1 MRWIDR
7 GPEPGGVQGYARQ
20 FTQRWVEYFRDR
32 VGERPN
38 DSYWREFR
46 ELLGCCSGNIC
57 WYCERLCLRDANEAG
72 RAPTVDHFRPLS
84 RYPELAYQWSN
95 WIFSCRRCNGENK
108 QDKWPASGYV
118 DLSAAD
124 VQERP
129 ERHFDYDAE
138 TGEIIPMVGLSSEA
152 RERTL
157 RTIDDLG
164 LNKLDVRF
172 YRLDW
177 TRRFIADWQA
187 LSNIDRPAFAEVS
200 TRTGFEF
207 VGAASMVVQQLRSSP
222 GIQ

>member
-7 GPEPGGVQGYARQ
+7 GPEPSGVQAYARQ
-20 FTQRWVEYFRDR
+20 FTQGWVEYFRDR
-32 VGERPN
+32 VGARPN

-46 ELLGCCSGNIC
+46 ELLSSRSGNIC
-57 WYCERLCLRDANEAG
+57 WYCERLCQRDADDGG

-84 RYPELAYQWSN
+84 GYPALAYQWSN

-108 QDKWPASGYV
+108 RDKWPASGYV
-118 DLSAAD
+118 DPSAAD
-124 VQERP
+124 EQERP
-129 ERHFDYDAE
+129 ERYFDYDAE
-138 TGEIIPMVGLSSEA
+138 TGEIIPILGLPSEA
-152 RERTL
+152 HETAL

-187 LSNIDRPAFAEVS
+187 LPNSDRPAFAEFS
-200 TRTGFEF
+200 TRTGLEF
-207 VGAASMVVQQLRSSP
+207 VGATLMTVQQLRPSL
-222 GIQ
+222 GI

>member
-7 GPEPGGVQGYARQ
+7 GPEPGGVQEYARQ
-20 FTQRWVEYFRDR
+20 FTQGWVEYFRDR

-46 ELLGCCSGNIC
+46 ELLGSRSGNIC
-57 WYCERLCLRDANEAG
+57 WYCERRCLRDADEAG

-95 WIFSCRRCNGENK
+95 WIFSCLRCNGENK

-118 DLSAAD
+118 DPSATGE
-124 VQERP
+124 QERP
-129 ERHFDYDAE
+129 ERHFDYDAD
-138 TGEIIPMVGLSSEA
+138 TGEIIPKRELSPEA
-152 RERTL
+152 RARAL

-177 TRRFIADWQA
+177 TRRFMADWQA
-187 LSNIDRPAFAEVS
+187 LPDSDRSAFAEFS
-200 TRTGFEF
+200 TRTGLEF
-207 VGAASMVVQQLRSSP
+207 VGATSMVVQQLRAST
-222 GIQ
+222 GM

>member
-7 GPEPGGVQGYARQ
+7 GPEPGGVEVYARQ
-20 FTQRWVEYFRDR
+20 FTQGWIEYFGDR

-46 ELLGCCSGNIC
+46 ELLGSRSGNIC
-57 WYCERLCLRDANEAG
+57 WYCERRCLRGADNVG
-72 RAPTVDHFRPLS
+72 MVPTVDHFRPLS
-84 RYPELAYQWSN
+84 RFPALAYQWSN

-108 QDKWPASGYV
+108 GDKWPDSGYV
-118 DLSAAD
+118 DPCAPD
-124 VQERP
+124 EEERP
-129 ERHFDYDAE
+129 EQYFDYDAD
-138 TGEIIPMVGLSSEA
+138 TGEIIPMPGLPSEA
-152 RERTL
+152 REIAL

-187 LSNIDRPAFAEVS
+187 LPISDRPAFAEFS

-207 VGAASMVVQQLRSSP
+207 VGAMSMVVQQLRASL
-222 GIQ
+222 GI

>member
-7 GPEPGGVQGYARQ
+7 GPEPGGVQVYARQ
-20 FTQRWVEYFRDR
+20 FTQGWVEYFRDR

-46 ELLGCCSGNIC
+46 ELLGSRSGSTC
-57 WYCERLCLRDANEAG
+57 WYCERQCQRDADEAG
-72 RAPTVDHFRPLS
+72 RVPTVDHFRPLS
-84 RYPELAYQWSN
+84 GYPELAYQWSN

-108 QDKWPASGYV
+108 RDRWPASGYV
-118 DLSAAD
+118 DPSAAD
-124 VQERP
+124 EQERP
-129 ERHFDYDAE
+129 ERYFDYDAE
-138 TGEIIPMVGLSSEA
+138 TGEIIPMPRLPSEA
-152 RERTL
+152 RERAL

-187 LSNIDRPAFAEVS
+187 FPNIDRPAFAEFS
-200 TRTGFEF
+200 TRTGLEF
-207 VGAASMVVQQLRSSP
+207 VGATSMVVQQLRASL
-222 GIQ
+222 GI

>member
-7 GPEPGGVQGYARQ
+7 GPQPGGVHGYARQ
-20 FTQRWVEYFRDR
+20 YTQGWVEYFRDR

-46 ELLGCCSGNIC
+46 ESLSSLSGSTC
-57 WYCERLCLRDANEAG
+57 WYCERLCQRDADEAG

-118 DLSAAD
+118 DPSAAD
-124 VQERP
+124 DRERP
-129 ERHFDYDAE
+129 ERHFDYDAD
-138 TGEIIPMVGLSSEA
+138 TGEIIPRAGLSSEA
-152 RERTL
+152 RERAL

-164 LNKLDVRF
+164 LNKVDVRF
-172 YRLDW
+172 YRLEW

-187 LSNIDRPAFAEVS
+187 LPNFDRPAFAEFS
-200 TRTGFEF
+200 TRTGLEF
-207 VGAASMVVQQLRSSP
+207 VGATSMVVQQLRSEP

>member
-7 GPEPGGVQGYARQ
+7 GPEPVGVQVYARE
-20 FTQRWVEYFRDR
+20 FTQGWVEYFRDR
-32 VGERPN
+32 VGDRPN

-46 ELLGCCSGNIC
+46 ELLGSCSGNIC
-57 WYCERLCLRDANEAG
+57 WYCERQCYRDASDSG

-84 RYPELAYQWSN
+84 RHPDLAYQWCN

-108 QDKWPASGYV
+108 GDKWPNAGYV
-118 DLSAAD
+118 DPCAPD
-124 VQERP
+124 EGERP
-129 ERHFDYDAE
+129 EQYFDYDAE
-138 TGEIIPMVGLSSEA
+138 TGEIITMPGLSPEA
-152 RERTL
+152 RERAQ

-164 LNKLDVRF
+164 LNKLDLRF

-187 LSNIDRPAFAEVS
+187 LANTDRPAFAEFS

-207 VGAASMVVQQLRSSP
+207 VGATSMVIQQLRASS
-222 GIQ
+222 GI